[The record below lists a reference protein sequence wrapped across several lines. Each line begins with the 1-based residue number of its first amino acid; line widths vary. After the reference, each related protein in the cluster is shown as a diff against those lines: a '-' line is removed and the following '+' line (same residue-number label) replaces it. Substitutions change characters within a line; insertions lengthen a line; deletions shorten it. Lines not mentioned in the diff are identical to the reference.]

1 MAVAIF
7 DGADPGRDALHDR
20 RAAFTM
26 ACAVL
31 LGAVLVSLR
40 IDAGSRR
47 LRWAVRT
54 ADA

>member
-1 MAVAIF
+1 MS
-7 DGADPGRDALHDR
+7 
-20 RAAFTM
+20 M

-31 LGAVLVSLR
+31 RGAALVSLR
-40 IDAGSRR
+40 IDDGSRR